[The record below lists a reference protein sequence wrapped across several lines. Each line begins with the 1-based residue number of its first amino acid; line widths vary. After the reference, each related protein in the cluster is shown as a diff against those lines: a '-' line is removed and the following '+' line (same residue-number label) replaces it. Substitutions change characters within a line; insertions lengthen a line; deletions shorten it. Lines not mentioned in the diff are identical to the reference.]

1 MFKPALCVLFLLA
14 AASIAAA
21 QTVTPA
27 PSAPASAPA
36 VGQTPAQPKATPIV
50 PHTNLKVGQAAPDF
64 TLPSTVVGADGR
76 GVRYKLSDFRGKKNV
91 VLAFY
96 VLAFTGG

>member
-1 MFKPALCVLFLLA
+1 MIKTVFSFIFLLA
-14 AASIAAA
+14 AASIVAA
-21 QTVTPA
+21 QPTPTPTPA
-27 PSAPASAPA
+27 RAAPP
-36 VGQTPAQPKATPIV
+36 V

-64 TLPSTVVGADGR
+64 NLASTIAGPDGR
-76 GVRYKLSDFRGKKNV
+76 SVRYKLSDFKGKKNV

>member
-1 MFKPALCVLFLLA
+1 MKKGLCIIFLLA
-14 AASIAAA
+14 AVSIASG
-21 QTVTPA
+21 QSM
-27 PSAPASAPA
+27 PSAPASAQTPA
-36 VGQTPAQPKATPIV
+36 QTPAQPKATPVV

-76 GVRYKLSDFRGKKNV
+76 SVRYKLSDFKGKKNV